1 MWFTIKSSAS
11 APASEDS
18 TSASVPDFEEWAALL
33 ERCAWWRGKPSQS
46 RTWLMRC
53 KRVDWMN
60 VLFGLETSRT
70 YPSKSFRPSTGS
82 QGATPASRSAKQE
95 SGWGEKTLA
104 ICGPTSSDSPS
115 LFDQVESS
123 SRTSQA
129 ISRSAL
135 IKSFETWKHA
145 VSAVR
150 SACTQRR
157 KSVPPTDANE
167 SSSSAWPTPRT
178 PTGGS
183 ESAARKK
190 ELGRTNSGGGDL
202 QSEVRNWPTATVGDS
217 RNSARHTTTTG
228 VMKDGTTLVD
238 ATRAWPTPTT
248 QDSTNNGG
256 PAQANRHNPGLNL
269 MAGLP
274 DPENPSSRT
283 NRPGLLNPAW
293 VETLMGFETGWTA
306 CEPSETQ

>member
-1 MWFTIKSSAS
+1 MWFTIKSSAY
-11 APASEDS
+11 APASEGL
-18 TSASVPDFEEWAALL
+18 TSDSVPDFEEWADLL
-33 ERCAWWRGKPSQS
+33 EQCAWWRGKPSQS

-60 VLFGLETSRT
+60 VLFGLETSRI
-70 YPSKSFRPSTGS
+70 YPSKSFRKSTGS
-82 QGATPASRSAKQE
+82 RGATPASHSAKQE
-95 SGWGEKTLA
+95 SEWGEKTLA

-115 LFDQVESS
+115 LFDRVESS
-123 SRTSQA
+123 SKTYPDTC
-129 ISRSAL
+129 RSVL
-135 IKSFETWKHA
+135 IKSFETWKSV

-157 KSVPPTDANE
+157 KSVLLTDGNE
-167 SSSSAWPTPRT
+167 SSFLA
-178 PTGGS
+178 
-183 ESAARKK
+183 
-190 ELGRTNSGGGDL
+190 
-202 QSEVRNWPTATVGDS
+202 WPTATVGDS

-256 PAQANRHNPGLNL
+256 PAQANRKDPGLNL
-269 MAGLP
+269 IAGLP
-274 DPENPSSRT
+274 DPDNPNSRT

-293 VETLMGFETGWTA
+293 VETLMGFETGWTD
-306 CEPSETQ
+306 CVPSETP

>member
-53 KRVDWMN
+53 KRVGWMN

-70 YPSKSFRPSTGS
+70 YPSKSFRPSTGLR
-82 QGATPASRSAKQE
+82 GATPASPSAKQE

-104 ICGPTSSDSPS
+104 ICGPTSSDSPN

-123 SRTSQA
+123 SKTSQA

-167 SSSSAWPTPRT
+167 SSLLA
-178 PTGGS
+178 
-183 ESAARKK
+183 
-190 ELGRTNSGGGDL
+190 
-202 QSEVRNWPTATVGDS
+202 WPTATAGDS

-256 PAQANRHNPGLNL
+256 PAQANRKDPGLNL
-269 MAGLP
+269 IAGLP

-306 CEPSETQ
+306 CEPLETQ